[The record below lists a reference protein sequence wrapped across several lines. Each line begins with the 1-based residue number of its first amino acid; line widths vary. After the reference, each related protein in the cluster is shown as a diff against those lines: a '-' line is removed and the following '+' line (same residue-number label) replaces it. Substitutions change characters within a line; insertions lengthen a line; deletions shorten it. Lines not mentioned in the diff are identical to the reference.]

1 MSKQTKLEQRIVEKV
16 NKMAVRSGHSVQTI
30 FRKALGTLNPD
41 HIHGV
46 MNGTRT
52 MVGRSLGK
60 LDAFL
65 DGFLST
71 NIDYIEEKLVETEQ
85 ELKELKK
92 TIKELEKQ
100 NQIL

>member
-1 MSKQTKLEQRIVEKV
+1 MSKQTKLEQRIVKKV
-16 NKMAVRSGHSVQTI
+16 HIMSARSNYSIQTI

-71 NIDYIEEKLVETEQ
+71 DIDYLEEKLAETDQ

-100 NQIL
+100 NQ